1 MDYFVVSSD
10 YPELFKVVEE
20 IFINIETIDV
30 ITGESS
36 KLDPRSELTLGL
48 TTKAIAADL

>member
-1 MDYFVVSSD
+1 MDYFVISSD

-20 IFINIETIDV
+20 IFTNVETIDV

-48 TTKAIAADL
+48 TTRAIAVDL